1 VKTLFVV
8 AALALF
14 VTTTVCAQSRKPAHP
29 QDHRE
34 AEYYVSVYAR
44 YYRVPISLVRAIIER
59 ESNWRACA
67 LSAKGAKGLMQLM
80 PATARRLGVRDSCN
94 INQNISGGVRYLA
107 WLMRLFHN
115 DLRLVA
121 AGYYAGED
129 IVARLGLSY
138 HNADVVSYVTRIRAT
153 YVLQAG
159 VGDDFAE
166 TTSKRVMR

>member
-1 VKTLFVV
+1 VTKIFSLAFLLFM
-8 AALALF
+8 AANL
-14 VTTTVCAQSRKPAHP
+14 CAQSRKPAHP
-29 QDHRE
+29 QNRRE
-34 AEYYVSVYAR
+34 AEYYASAYAR
-44 YYRVPISLVRAIIER
+44 HYQVPVPLVRAIIER
-59 ESNWRACA
+59 ESNWRACVI
-67 LSAKGAKGLMQLM
+67 SAKGAKGLMQLM
-80 PATARRLGVRDSCN
+80 PATAQRLGVRDSCN

-129 IVARLGLSY
+129 IVARRGLSY
-138 HNADVVSYVTRIRAT
+138 HNADVVAYVARIRAT

-159 VGDDFAE
+159 VADDSGK